1 MGENIRNESPSKKH
15 ESGAEQGCLG
25 WPTAAVSPFGA
36 AFTTFLHALVLQAAN
51 KCHQAKGLLF
61 I

>member
-1 MGENIRNESPSKKH
+1 MKVPARNMSPEQSRGA
-15 ESGAEQGCLG
+15 SGGPPLS
-25 WPTAAVSPFGA
+25 VSPFGA